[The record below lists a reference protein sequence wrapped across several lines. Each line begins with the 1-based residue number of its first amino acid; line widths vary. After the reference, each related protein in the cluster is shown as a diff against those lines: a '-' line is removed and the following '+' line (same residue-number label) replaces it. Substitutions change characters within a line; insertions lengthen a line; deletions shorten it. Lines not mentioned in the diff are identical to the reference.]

1 MPMNRVQFQ
10 RGLSFGELVRRCG
23 TEEGCE
29 RELECQRWPEGFV
42 CPSCGSQE
50 YSNFRRERLLYCQC
64 CACRHQASLIAGTVM
79 ASSRLGLRLWFQ
91 AAYPPLLKVAP
102 GGCACH
108 NNRPRART
116 WWSSA

>member
-10 RGLSFGELVRRCG
+10 RGLSFGEFVRRYG

-29 RELECQRWPEGFV
+29 RELESQRWPEGFV

-91 AAYPPLLKVAP
+91 AAYV
-102 GGCACH
+102 CA
-108 NNRPRART
+108 
-116 WWSSA
+116 